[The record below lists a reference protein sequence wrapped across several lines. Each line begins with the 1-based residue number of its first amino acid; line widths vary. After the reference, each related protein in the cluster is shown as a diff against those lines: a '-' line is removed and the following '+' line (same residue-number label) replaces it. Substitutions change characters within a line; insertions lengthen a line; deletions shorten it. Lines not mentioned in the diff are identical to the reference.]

1 LNNQS
6 PPTDKSIAQASEE
19 EEEEEEEQSYRVL
32 IANDDPMQLYVLQ
45 IIFRMNNFEVVTA

>member
-1 LNNQS
+1 M
-6 PPTDKSIAQASEE
+6 AQPSEM
-19 EEEEEEEQSYRVL
+19 EEEEQSYRVL